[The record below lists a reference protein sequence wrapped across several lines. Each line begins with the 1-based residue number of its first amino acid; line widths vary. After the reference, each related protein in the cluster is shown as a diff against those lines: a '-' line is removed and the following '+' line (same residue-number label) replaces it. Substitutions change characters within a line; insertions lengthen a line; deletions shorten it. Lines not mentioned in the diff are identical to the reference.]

1 MIKVV
6 LSGGLGNQLFQY
18 AAGRALA
25 LKHSTDLVLNLSSLH
40 AFDSSVTSRNY
51 ELGNFRVLCNLE
63 LKSPLPI
70 WRWIGRLIWFLD
82 PLNQLKFY
90 KEKSSSYDPVL
101 LSQPDGVTL
110 FGYWQSYIY
119 FSGISKQLLFEL
131 QHCKP
136 LSEKS
141 IKVLNN
147 INSSKSIAIHVRR
160 GDYVSNSETLSFHGL
175 VPLNYYNDAIALV
188 HEKFPDATFF
198 IFSDD
203 QDWCKNNLALEKAC
217 FIDHNN
223 IENSWEDLVLMSK
236 CRHHIIANSSFS
248 WWAAWMADSYQE
260 ASNHLVIAPR
270 NWFKKVQDIN
280 TADRFP
286 PHWVLL

>member
-6 LSGGLGNQLFQY
+6 LSGGLGNQIFQY

-25 LKHSTDLVLNLSSLH
+25 LKHSTNLVLNLSMLNRS
-40 AFDSSVTSRNY
+40 DSAVTPRNY
-51 ELGNFRVLCNLE
+51 ELGSFRVLCDLE
-63 LKSPLPI
+63 LKPPFPI
-70 WRWIGRLIWFLD
+70 WRWINKLMWILG
-82 PLNQLKFY
+82 PLNPWKFY
-90 KEKSSSYDPVL
+90 NEKSSSYDPVL
-101 LSQPDGVTL
+101 LLQPDGVTL

-119 FSGISKQLLFEL
+119 FSAISKQLISEL
-131 QHCKP
+131 QTSKP

-141 IKVLNN
+141 IEVLDI

-160 GDYVSNSETLSFHGL
+160 GDYVSNSETSSFHGL
-175 VPLNYYNDAIALV
+175 MPLDYYTDAIDFALV
-188 HEKFPDATFF
+188 KFPDATFF

-203 QDWCKNNLALEKAC
+203 QDWCKKNLAIEKTC

-223 IENSWEDLVLMSK
+223 VENSWEDLVLMSK

-248 WWAAWMADSYQE
+248 WWAAWMADNYQE
-260 ASNHLVIAPR
+260 AASHLVIAPK
-270 NWFKKVQDIN
+270 NWFKKAQEIN
-280 TADRFP
+280 TIDRFP

>member
-6 LSGGLGNQLFQY
+6 LSGGLGNQIFQY

-25 LKHSTDLVLNLSSLH
+25 LKHSTNLVLNLSMLNPSDL
-40 AFDSSVTSRNY
+40 AVTPRNY
-51 ELGNFRVLCNLE
+51 ELGNFRVLCDLE
-63 LKSPLPI
+63 LTPPFPN
-70 WRWIGRLIWFLD
+70 WRWIKKLIWLLGL
-82 PLNQLKFY
+82 LNPWKVY
-90 KEKSSSYDPVL
+90 KERNSSYDPKL
-101 LSQPDGVTL
+101 LLKPDGVTL
-110 FGYWQSYIY
+110 FGYWQSHIY
-119 FSGISKQLLFEL
+119 FSNISRQLISEL

-141 IKVLNN
+141 IKVLDK
-147 INSSKSIAIHVRR
+147 INLSKSIAIHVRR
-160 GDYVSNSETLSFHGL
+160 GDYVSNSETSSFHGSM
-175 VPLNYYNDAIALV
+175 PLNYYTDAIVFALA
-188 HEKFPDATFF
+188 KFPDATFF

-203 QDWCKNNLALEKAC
+203 QDWCKKNFALERAY

-223 IENSWEDLVLMSK
+223 GENSWEDLVLMSK

-248 WWAAWMADSYQE
+248 WWAAWMADNQQE
-260 ASNHLVIAPR
+260 ASSHLVIAPK
-270 NWFKKVQDIN
+270 NWFKKIQEIN